1 MKDLA
6 YESEHLGDLFR
17 HLWLFQTVAK
27 AAGID
32 LSAALRSGELSHLDY
47 AKLVTRCRS
56 GGCSNACALWSSAR
70 KPGEGPAVP
79 DFCPSAQTL
88 KRLMP

>member
-1 MKDLA
+1 
-6 YESEHLGDLFR
+6 
-17 HLWLFQTVAK
+17 
-27 AAGID
+27 
-32 LSAALRSGELSHLDY
+32 
-47 AKLVTRCRS
+47 TRCRG